1 MRFVYNDGG
10 RSNYFKVGN
19 VGDCCCRAICNTTG
33 LDYKRI
39 YDLINKIS
47 VLESTKHH
55 RRGQTSS
62 ARDGVFKETAIKI
75 IEALGGEKVKVQEFG
90 SSIKCHLCDEDLN
103 QYNKGSYLLIL
114 SKHYSSLINGDL
126 VDTYDCSRD
135 GDRQVYSMYKMNKTL
150 DEYNKLLEAFEVK
163 MDKKVKNKISQNEV
177 DERRNVRIN
186 KRLNEIEQQ
195 IINTRNTL
203 NRLIEERNEL
213 RRKLK

>member
-90 SSIKCHLCDEDLN
+90 SSVKCHLCDEDLN
-103 QYNKGSYLLIL
+103 QYDGLFITYPIYGFNAPKPIIAYVKKLTKADKQLPCLIMKQSGEHL
-114 SKHYSSLINGDL
+114 FWNNASSLYLI
-126 VDTYDCSRD
+126 S
-135 GDRQVYSMYKMNKTL
+135 
-150 DEYNKLLEAFEVK
+150 LL
-163 MDKKVKNKISQNEV
+163 KK
-177 DERRNVRIN
+177 RNVIVG
-186 KRLNEIEQQ
+186 Q
-195 IINTRNTL
+195 
-203 NRLIEERNEL
+203 
-213 RRKLK
+213 